1 MRVFLYARVPQ
12 QISGTGDDVFSAVQT
27 FFQHLDVHV
36 EASITDGAAAAA
48 AAATPSTFPP
58 PLQPSSSFTT
68 TSPHHRSLSTKLN
81 SSSSSA
87 PSSPKTQKRDI
98 RAPASAGTPP
108 PPPSLPADSLP
119 FFSHTYNSR
128 GKDAEPMIFEHEK
141 AYCCLFPLVIPVCK
155 YHVGMERKDSG
166 YSFIH
171 LCSICK
177 DASSA
182 TTTLVQL

>member
-1 MRVFLYARVPQ
+1 MRVYLYARIPHP
-12 QISGTGDDVFSAVQT
+12 ISGTGDDVFSAVQT

-36 EASITDGAAAAA
+36 EASITDGAVSAV
-48 AAATPSTFPP
+48 PSTFPP

-68 TSPHHRSLSTKLN
+68 TASPHHRSLSTKLN

-108 PPPSLPADSLP
+108 LPTDSLP

-155 YHVGMERKDSG
+155 YLLCRYKKQG
-166 YSFIH
+166 YSFIF
-171 LCSICK
+171 K
-177 DASSA
+177 YM
-182 TTTLVQL
+182 